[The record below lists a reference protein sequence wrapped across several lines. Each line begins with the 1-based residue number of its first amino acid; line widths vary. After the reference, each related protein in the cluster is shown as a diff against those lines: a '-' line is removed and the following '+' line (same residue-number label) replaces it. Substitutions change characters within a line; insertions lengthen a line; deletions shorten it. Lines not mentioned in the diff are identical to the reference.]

1 MGTDAHD
8 GAPTNERRA
17 ELQEDFAYFDG
28 NQDGLL
34 EFAEFTEF
42 MDGLGADLT
51 NEECRIGFRDIDSNR
66 DGLIQFGEFFAWW
79 TSR

>member
-1 MGTDAHD
+1 MASERGADAPPD
-8 GAPTNERRA
+8 ERRS
-17 ELQEDFAYFDG
+17 ELQEDFEYFDS

-34 EFAEFTEF
+34 EFPEFVEF
-42 MDGLGADLT
+42 LDGLGADMT
-51 NEECRIGFRDIDSNR
+51 NEECRIGFEDIDSNR